1 MTRTSVIKKDLPDL
15 PEVDESGLNADEVS
29 YAVEN
34 GDVNITT
41 NRTSRSVLSIVRANV
56 FTLFN
61 AIIFVA
67 MVVVLATGS
76 WKDAVFGFVILI
88 NTGIGVVTELRAKHT
103 LDRLS
108 ILVASRSIVRRGGK
122 NVFINHCDIVL
133 GDLLWV
139 RAGDQVPA
147 DVQVLESWGLEMDES
162 MLTGE
167 SATVRK
173 SAEDRVYSGS
183 TAVSGVALARVTAVG
198 GNSYAARL
206 AAQAKAYTKTISDLS
221 RGINTIL
228 KWMTI
233 VVVPLCIL
241 LVWSQISK
249 VGGFAL
255 AWQTGNWRSAVVS
268 AVAGVVGMI
277 PEGLVLLTSLNFAVA
292 AMRLARKK
300 TLIQELESVETLAR
314 VDCLNLDKTGTITDG
329 GIAFVG
335 VDLLD
340 DNLSDVAKQSSA
352 DAFDLNDG
360 LRGFVNQA
368 LFDLSNEE
376 NPNATGIA
384 IMEGLG
390 SKDTFSKGLNDKNVE
405 NQGVSSGCVINNRLP
420 FSSSRK
426 WSAINYKHK
435 DGSFET
441 WYMGAPEVLVS
452 AIREFRDCSDGN
464 SDSNYSNMRSHEQ
477 FDRILH
483 TVNEYAQKGER
494 VLLLALDDSDSCD
507 STFSDSP
514 TISSNARPVA
524 LVRCS
529 EKIRS
534 DARQTLAWFRKQG
547 VRCRVISGDNPIT
560 VAAVAEKVGLT
571 GDSKPFA
578 MDARNLPK
586 DVNQLSQVLENV
598 DVLGRVLPDQKKAI
612 VQALHAKGHVVAM
625 TGDGVN
631 DTLALK
637 EADLGVAMGNAAP
650 AAKAVAQV
658 VLVDSRFSHLPD
670 VVARGRQVMANMERV
685 AGLFLVKTVY
695 SALISA
701 GVVLLGL
708 HFPYL
713 PRHITYIGSLTI
725 GIPAFLLALAPNSR
739 RYIPGFLHRVVR
751 FALPNGVAV
760 AISVLVT
767 AVFAPMML
775 VRGLDASGVSAS
787 KLIVG
792 AAKSLDVTRSICSV
806 VVFALGVVVL
816 ATVSKPI
823 FSWRGIM
830 VLCFALAGVVGV
842 FIPFVAHFFD
852 LHIPT
857 NGNDMFVMICAVMF
871 AFVVWMLLHLFSRLI
886 VSWLDNS
893 HSSDISAADISMDE
907 DAD

>member
-108 ILVASRSIVRRGGK
+108 ILVASQSIVRRGGK

-173 SAEDRVYSGS
+173 AAEDLVYSGS

-206 AAQAKAYTKTISDLS
+206 AAQAKVYTKTISDLS

-233 VVVPLCIL
+233 VVVPLCAL

-340 DNLSDVAKQSSA
+340 DNLSDVAKQGSA

-405 NQGVSSGCVINNRLP
+405 NQGVFSGCVINNRLP

-477 FDRILH
+477 FDCILH
-483 TVNEYAQKGER
+483 SVNEYAQKGER

-571 GDSKPFA
+571 GDSKPIA

-792 AAKSLDVTRSICSV
+792 AAKSLDVTRSICAV

-830 VLCFALAGVVGV
+830 VLCFALAGVVGA

-907 DAD
+907 DSD

>member
-108 ILVASRSIVRRGGK
+108 ILVASQSIVRRGGK

-173 SAEDRVYSGS
+173 AAEDLVYSGS

-206 AAQAKAYTKTISDLS
+206 AAQAKVYTKTISDLS

-233 VVVPLCIL
+233 VVVPLCAL

-340 DNLSDVAKQSSA
+340 DNLSDIAKQSSA

-405 NQGVSSGCVINNRLP
+405 NQGVFSGCVINNRLP

-571 GDSKPFA
+571 GDSKPVA

-658 VLVDSRFSHLPD
+658 VLVDSCFSHLPD

-830 VLCFALAGVVGV
+830 AVSYTHLTL
-842 FIPFVAHFFD
+842 
-852 LHIPT
+852 PT
-857 NGNDMFVMICAVMF
+857 I
-871 AFVVWMLLHLFSRLI
+871 LL
-886 VSWLDNS
+886 V
-893 HSSDISAADISMDE
+893 
-907 DAD
+907 

>member
-122 NVFINHCDIVL
+122 NIFINHCDIVL

-173 SAEDRVYSGS
+173 AAEDLVYSGS
-183 TAVSGVALARVTAVG
+183 TAVSGIALTRVTAVG
-198 GNSYAARL
+198 SNSYAAKL
-206 AAQAKAYTKTISDLS
+206 AAQAKVYTKTISDLS

-255 AWQTGNWRSAVVS
+255 AWQTGHWRSAVVS

-340 DNLSDVAKQSSA
+340 DNLSRAVKQSSA
-352 DAFDLNDG
+352 VAFDLNDG

-405 NQGVSSGCVINNRLP
+405 NQGVSSGRIINNRLP

-452 AIREFRDCSDGN
+452 AICEFRDCSDGN

-483 TVNEYAQKGER
+483 SVNEYAQKGER

-514 TISSNARPVA
+514 TISPNARPVA

-534 DARQTLAWFRKQG
+534 DARQTLAWFRQQG

-571 GDSKPFA
+571 GDSKPVA

-775 VRGLDASGVSAS
+775 ARGLDASGVSAS

-792 AAKSLDVTRSICSV
+792 AAQSLDVTRSICAV

-823 FSWRGIM
+823 FSWRGVM
-830 VLCFALAGVVGV
+830 VLCFALAGVVGA

-871 AFVVWMLLHLFSRLI
+871 ALVVWMLLHLFSRLI

>member
-173 SAEDRVYSGS
+173 AAEDLVYSGS
-183 TAVSGVALARVTAVG
+183 TAVSGVALTRVTAVG
-198 GNSYAARL
+198 SNSYAAKL
-206 AAQAKAYTKTISDLS
+206 AAQAKVYTKTISDLS

-255 AWQTGNWRSAVVS
+255 AWQTGHWRSAVVS

-352 DAFDLNDG
+352 VAFDLNDG

-405 NQGVSSGCVINNRLP
+405 NQGVSSGRIINNRLP

-452 AIREFRDCSDGN
+452 AICEFRDCSDGN

-483 TVNEYAQKGER
+483 SVNEYAQKGER

-507 STFSDSP
+507 YTFSDSP
-514 TISSNARPVA
+514 IISSNARPVA

-534 DARQTLAWFRKQG
+534 DARQTLAWFRQQG

-571 GDSKPFA
+571 GDSKPVA

-775 VRGLDASGVSAS
+775 ARGLDASGVSAS

-792 AAKSLDVTRSICSV
+792 AAQSLGVTRSICAV

-823 FSWRGIM
+823 FSWRGVM
-830 VLCFALAGVVGV
+830 VLCFVLAGVVGA

-871 AFVVWMLLHLFSRLI
+871 ALVVWMLLHLFSRLI